1 MRRTSC
7 GAIAALGVVVC
18 TSPALAEG
26 VSVELA
32 VDAVSS
38 WDEFG
43 EPTNVV
49 LTADLADLA
58 GFGSGQ
64 GLIVTGVGFDLTL
77 ETFMFSW
84 LSEAEINLDDADAP
98 SGGLTLN
105 PGVGDDFSGMD
116 TYTTPLTKLADED
129 RFALTNGVLRL
140 EFYESFD
147 DLPGVIDSEWNG
159 TITVQVVI
167 PAPGGGALAVCG
179 LLAATRRRR

>member
-1 MRRTSC
+1 MKRTSC
-7 GAIAALGVVVC
+7 GAIAAL
-18 TSPALAEG
+18 ALSLWTPLALGEG
-26 VSVELA
+26 VA
-32 VDAVSS
+32 VDLTIDAVSS

-105 PGVGDDFSGMD
+105 PGLGDDFSGTD
-116 TYTTPLTKLADED
+116 TYTRPLTKLADVD
-129 RFALTNGVLRL
+129 QFALTNGVLRL

-147 DLPGVIDSEWNG
+147 DLPNVVDAEWNG

-167 PAPGGGALAVCG
+167 PSPGAGGVAICG
-179 LLAATRRRR
+179 LFGATRRRR